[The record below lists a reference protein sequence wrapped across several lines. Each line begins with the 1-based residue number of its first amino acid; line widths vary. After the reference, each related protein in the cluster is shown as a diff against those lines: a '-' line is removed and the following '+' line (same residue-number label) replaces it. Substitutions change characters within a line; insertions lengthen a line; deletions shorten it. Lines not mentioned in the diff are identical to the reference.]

1 MSPNGILGDLRRQP
15 FEPLR
20 FYLLDGTV
28 YDIRHPEQ
36 CMVGMVDVII
46 GLAAD
51 PNAMIYRRLIRVDR
65 RHIVRIDPIRTI
77 PAGGNRSAA
86 GVLTHF
92 RTAA

>member
-1 MSPNGILGDLRRQP
+1 MSPNGILEDLRRQP

-20 FYLLDGTV
+20 FYLSDGTV

-51 PNAMIYRRLIRVDR
+51 PNAMIYERLIRVDR
-65 RHIVRIDPIRTI
+65 RHTVRIEPIRTI
-77 PAGGNRSAA
+77 PAGGNGQQPGS
-86 GVLTHF
+86 
-92 RTAA
+92 